1 MKTLKSIKVLLS
13 PLLSPNSW
21 HALGRY
27 MGLGNQKSNAIIG
40 SPESLA
46 QFINSRA
53 SHVTQTSLY
62 GYLKTRAGTRFPE
75 LFKNPDILTSVNIA
89 KWHIWLACVSDLCI
103 FTGLLTHQ
111 SGRVKPTEID
121 LLMSSM
127 LDRVLQETEISH
139 EAGSDF
145 ETACE
150 KVQQRISSCDWTLGR
165 EDDAIFSQSPEALYY
180 WAPIADELKQ
190 RDEEIVRNS
199 IRFRWIEVRR
209 SARSLIDI
217 DSLVSTSSAVPTVE
231 ANAGV
236 ESR

>member
-1 MKTLKSIKVLLS
+1 MKALKSIKSLLS
-13 PLLSPNSW
+13 PLLSRDSW
-21 HALGRY
+21 RALGRY
-27 MGLGNQKSNAIIG
+27 MGFGNQKSNALI
-40 SPESLA
+40 SNPESLA

-62 GYLKTRAGTRFPE
+62 GYLKTRAGTRFPD
-75 LFKNPDILTSVNIA
+75 LFENPDILTSINIA
-89 KWHIWLACVSDLCI
+89 KWHIWLACVSDLSI
-103 FTGLLTHQ
+103 FTGLLIHQ
-111 SGRVKPTEID
+111 SGRVKPAEID
-121 LLMSSM
+121 LMMSSM

-150 KVQQRISSCDWTLGR
+150 KVQQRISSCDWTLDR

-180 WAPIADELKQ
+180 WSPIADELKT

-199 IRFRWIEVRR
+199 VRFRWIEVRR

-217 DSLVSTSSAVPTVE
+217 NSLTNSGFETQI
-231 ANAGV
+231 G
-236 ESR
+236 